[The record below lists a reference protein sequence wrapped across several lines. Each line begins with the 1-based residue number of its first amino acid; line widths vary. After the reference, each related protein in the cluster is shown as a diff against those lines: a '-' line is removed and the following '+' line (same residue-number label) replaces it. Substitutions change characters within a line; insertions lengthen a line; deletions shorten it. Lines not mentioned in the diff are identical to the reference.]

1 VTFLSRSAD
10 ETTRTFRVE
19 VEVPNADLAIR
30 AGQTVEIVVA
40 SDGRQAFM
48 PVTLLRDTVDGVWV
62 ADLPDTVN
70 IITVG
75 QEFVIDGVPVAPTY
89 REVEG

>member
-1 VTFLSRSAD
+1 
-10 ETTRTFRVE
+10 
-19 VEVPNADLAIR
+19 
-30 AGQTVEIVVA
+30 VA
-40 SDGRQAFM
+40 SDGRQAHLVPQSSLTLNDAGALGLRTITAENTALFM